1 MILTTK
7 ISPPIPTQ
15 SLERADRLIL
25 KENSFQFYG
34 KIDLQTHGTAMGTKV
49 AAAFSNIFIAKV
61 ETELL
66 NKSAIKPICW
76 KRYTDD
82 TFSLWYTGREQ
93 ITHFIEQ
100 ANNHP
105 VNDSFWLFTDY
116 SL

>member
-1 MILTTK
+1 
-7 ISPPIPTQ
+7 
-15 SLERADRLIL
+15 
-25 KENSFQFYG
+25 
-34 KIDLQTHGTAMGTKV
+34 MGTKV

-66 NKSAIKPICW
+66 NKSAIKPICLETELLNKSAIKPICQ

-82 TFSLWYTGREQ
+82 TFSLWDTGREQ

-105 VNDSFWLFTDY
+105 VNDGFWLFTDY